1 MIPHHA
7 INVGGDWALITPDE
21 LLKAALQTPGGAG
34 NKIAISRRAKA
45 QRIGGCRCIH
55 DAQVLRLRNQ
65 GCFKMDPGLWSLVLG
80 LWFWFLVL
88 GLQTKRRSW
97 QPVNC
102 KDPIPKTKVQNP
114 CLLQRQSCQPRRR
127 RNGVKAQ
134 LPCSEL

>member
-65 GCFKMDPGLWSLVLG
+65 GCFKMDSGLWSLVFG
-80 LWFWFLVL
+80 LWSWDFRLKDAL
-88 GLQTKRRSW
+88 GSRSTAKT
-97 QPVNC
+97 QNQR
-102 KDPIPKTKVQNP
+102 PKSKIRVYCHDKAANP
-114 CLLQRQSCQPRRR
+114 AGAAMAS
-127 RNGVKAQ
+127 K
-134 LPCSEL
+134 